1 MKKLRWLFLVIVV
14 LLALTVFCCGY
25 RYYSPPTIQRAYQAK
40 PGTPSDTIAVAFI
53 GDSWAYMHTRHDSVI
68 GGMFEQAVHAP
79 VRFRSHGICGL
90 TSKEIYEHLF
100 SDRGYRPF
108 FRDCRYAVC
117 IVSAGINDTY
127 KKMSI
132 RYYAQSMDG
141 IISFLLENG
150 IRPVV
155 LEIPDYDIRL
165 AYDRQT
171 QVRKLTRRVSM
182 AVNGVGLDCKQDFR
196 TALRQLINERGYG
209 AKVDVIGYRS
219 WNRDYLDD
227 LSRLYLADGLHLND
241 DGYARLDSAIFL
253 TVLPYLVRTVW

>member
-1 MKKLRWLFLVIVV
+1 MKKLRWLFFVIVV

-25 RYYSPPTIQRAYQAK
+25 HYYAPPTIQQAYHTK
-40 PGTPSDTIAVAFI
+40 PRTPSDTISVAFI
-53 GDSWAYMHTRHDSVI
+53 GDSWAYMHRPHDSVI
-68 GGMFEQAVHAP
+68 GRMLEQELHVP

-100 SDRGYRPF
+100 SNRGYRPF
-108 FRDCRYAVC
+108 FSDCSYDVC

-150 IRPVV
+150 IRPVI
-155 LEIPDYDIRL
+155 LEIPDYNIRL

-171 QVRKLTRRVSM
+171 QTRKLTRLVSM
-182 AVNGVGLDCKQDFR
+182 AVNDVSLDCKQNFR
-196 TALRQLINERGYG
+196 ATLRQLINEKAYS

-219 WNRDYLDD
+219 WNSDYLND
-227 LSRLYLADGLHLND
+227 LNRLYLGDGLHLND
-241 DGYARLDSAIFL
+241 DGYTRLDSAIFL
-253 TVLPYLVRTVW
+253 TVLPYLVRCRR